1 MTVASP
7 DAPANDSVEGVANDS
22 LVRRDDLR
30 NIAIIAHVDHG
41 KTTLVDALLK
51 QSGHFRD
58 SELAQSCMLDSNELE
73 RERGITILAKNIALP
88 WKGAKINIIDTPGHA
103 DFGGEVERVLK
114 MADGVLI
121 LVDAFEGPRPQTRF
135 VMTKALELG
144 LKPVIVIN
152 KIDRPNARP
161 DDVYMETVD
170 LIHELGAEDA
180 LEIPYIYASGFQG
193 YATHDIDNPGDSMS
207 PLLDMVLE
215 HIPGPLVDEESP
227 FQMMVTTLEYSAF
240 VGRIMIGRI
249 NSGRVKTGQKVMVMM
264 DGSQKAATVE
274 QVEMFDKLGRSK
286 ATEAA
291 AGDIVALVGLGIA
304 SIGDTIADL
313 DRPVA
318 LPRLSVDEPTL
329 SMTFTVNTSPLAG
342 RGSDGVDGGK
352 FLTSRHL
359 RDRLQRELQSN
370 VALRVSDTESKEV
383 FRVSGRG
390 LLHLSILIET
400 MRREGYELSVGKPE
414 VIFKEIDG
422 KRSEP
427 YELLSVDVPAQ
438 HVGAVMELTQQ
449 RRGQCSEMAPNDTGM
464 THLEFSIP
472 ARGLIGLRTRLLN
485 ATKGEAVI
493 NHRFDEYRRVE
504 GEIPGRKNGVLVSQ
518 ISGKA
523 TAYALWKLGER
534 SEHFIAPQKEVYE
547 GMIVG
552 ENSRDNDLVVNP
564 VREKKLTNVRS
575 SGADDAIVLA
585 PPRQMSLEVA
595 LEYIERDE
603 WVEVTPGAIRLRK
616 IFLTETERKR
626 NPIR

>member
-1 MTVASP
+1 M
-7 DAPANDSVEGVANDS
+7 
-22 LVRRDDLR
+22 RRDDLR

-51 QSGHFRD
+51 QSGQFRD
-58 SELAQSCMLDSNELE
+58 SEPAQECMLDSNELE

-88 WKGAKINIIDTPGHA
+88 WKGVKVNIIDTPGHA

-114 MADGVLI
+114 MADGVFI

-135 VMTKALELG
+135 VMTKALEIG

-152 KIDRPNARP
+152 KIDRPNCRP
-161 DDVYMETVD
+161 DDVLMETVD
-170 LIHELGAEDA
+170 LIHDLGAEDA
-180 LEIPYIYASGFQG
+180 LDIPYIYASGFRG
-193 YATHDIDNPGDSMS
+193 FATHDPTEIGDSIA
-207 PLLDMVLE
+207 PLLDMVIE
-215 HIPGPLVDEESP
+215 HIPGPEVEVDAP
-227 FQMMVTTLEYSAF
+227 LQMMVTTLEYSSF
-240 VGRIMIGRI
+240 VGRIVIGRVHA
-249 NSGRVKTGQKVMVMM
+249 GRVKTGQKVAVLM
-264 DGSQKAATVE
+264 DGKQKIATVE
-274 QVEMFDKLGRSK
+274 QVETFDKLGRVK
-286 ATEAA
+286 ATEAS
-291 AGDIVALVGLGIA
+291 AGDIVALVGLDVA

-313 DRPVA
+313 DNPVA

-359 RDRLQRELQSN
+359 RERLQRELQSN
-370 VALRVSDTESKEV
+370 VALRVEDTDSKEV

-414 VIFKEIDG
+414 VINKEIDG
-422 KRSEP
+422 KKHEP
-427 YELLSVDVPAQ
+427 FEQLSVDVPAE
-438 HVGAVMELTQQ
+438 HVGPVMELAQQ
-449 RRGQCSEMAPNDTGM
+449 RRGQCTEMAPNDAGL
-464 THLEFSIP
+464 THLEFIIP

-485 ATKGEAVI
+485 STKGEAVI
-493 NHRFDEYRRVE
+493 NHRFDSYRPIE
-504 GEIPGRKNGVLVSQ
+504 GEVPGRKNGVLISQ
-518 ISGKA
+518 VSGKA
-523 TAYALWKLGER
+523 TAYALWKLAER
-534 SEHFIAPQKEVYE
+534 SEHFISPQKEVYE

-552 ENSRDNDLVVNP
+552 ENSRENDLVVNP

-603 WVEVTPGAIRLRK
+603 WVEVTPSAIRLRK
-616 IFLTETERKR
+616 IFLTENERKR
-626 NPIR
+626 NPVK

>member
-1 MTVASP
+1 MTTATAPSP
-7 DAPANDSVEGVANDS
+7 LREGSAT
-22 LVRRDDLR
+22 RREDLR

-51 QSGHFRD
+51 QSGQFRD
-58 SELAQSCMLDSNELE
+58 SELSQECMLDSNELE

-88 WKGAKINIIDTPGHA
+88 WNGCKINIIDTPGHA

-135 VMTKALELG
+135 VMTKALALG
-144 LKPVIVIN
+144 LQPLVVIN

-161 DDVYMETVD
+161 EDVYIETVD
-170 LIHELGAEDA
+170 LLHELGAEDA
-180 LEIPYIYASGFQG
+180 LEIPYIYASGYRGF
-193 YATHDIDNPGDSMS
+193 ATHDLDNHGETIA

-215 HIPGPLVDEESP
+215 HIPGPEVDQTSP
-227 FQMMVTTLEYSAF
+227 LQLMVTTLEYSAF
-240 VGRIMIGRI
+240 VGRIVIGRI
-249 NSGRVKTGQKVMVMM
+249 HAGSVKTGQRVAIMM
-264 DGSQKAATVE
+264 DGQQKTATVE
-274 QVEMFDKLGRSK
+274 QVETFDKLGRSK
-286 ATEAA
+286 ADMAT
-291 AGDIVALVGLGIA
+291 AGDIVALTGLGDA

-313 DRPVA
+313 DSPVA
-318 LPRLSVDEPTL
+318 LPRLTVDEPTL
-329 SMTFTVNTSPLAG
+329 SMTFTVNSSPLAG
-342 RGSDGVDGGK
+342 RGSEGKDGGK

-370 VALRVSDTESKEV
+370 VALRVEDTDSKEV
-383 FRVSGRG
+383 FKVSGRG

-414 VIFKEIDG
+414 VIFREIDG
-422 KRSEP
+422 KRHEP
-427 YELLSVDVPAQ
+427 FELLSVDVPAEF
-438 HVGAVMELTQQ
+438 VGAVMELTQQ
-449 RRGQCSEMAPNDTGM
+449 RRGQCSEMTPNDSGL
-464 THLEFSIP
+464 THLEFVIP
-472 ARGLIGLRTRLLN
+472 ARGLIGLRTRMLN

-493 NHRFDEYRRVE
+493 NHRFEDYRPVD
-504 GEIPGRKNGVLVSQ
+504 GEVPGRKNGVMISQ
-518 ISGKA
+518 VSGKS

-534 SEHFIAPQKEVYE
+534 SEHFIAPGTEVYE
-547 GMIVG
+547 GMIIG

-585 PPRQMSLEVA
+585 PPRQMSLEIA

-616 IFLTETERKR
+616 IQLTENERKR
-626 NPIR
+626 NPMR